1 MACTAAAFSRARAYA
16 LYFHHYS
23 ESLRVMQTSCRG
35 QRAARKKG
43 SPGSLAGFGALL
55 QAKVRSGLWSRH
67 NPGGDN
73 PLLQGACASR
83 PVLCGGRT
91 RASQRGGVKPAPPLT
106 RTRDHFTFSLL
117 IPRTASLSGSQ
128 SITHSMA
135 RSQKFQSCPP
145 LAWRQVTGKPWASS
159 RSR

>member
-23 ESLRVMQTSCRG
+23 ESPGVMQTSCRG
-35 QRAARKKG
+35 QRAAREKVAHNFLAATWNVHTGKS
-43 SPGSLAGFGALL
+43 SPRPLEPAQPRRRITPSC
-55 QAKVRSGLWSRH
+55 KV
-67 NPGGDN
+67 P
-73 PLLQGACASR
+73 

-117 IPRTASLSGSQ
+117 IPCTASPSGSQ
-128 SITHSMA
+128 SITHSIA

-145 LAWRQVTGKPWASS
+145 RSWRQVTVKPWASS